1 MYGIAGTKVHDTLEA
16 IMKGE
21 ADESA
26 LLPAIDSEIE
36 AMELFGVSFPKDRQG
51 GDSIRDNWL
60 LDMRHFA
67 RHFVKPKGIFKEETF
82 VLFPH

>member
-36 AMELFGVSFPKDRQG
+36 AMELFGVSFPKDR
-51 GDSIRDNWL
+51 
-60 LDMRHFA
+60 
-67 RHFVKPKGIFKEETF
+67 
-82 VLFPH
+82 

>member
-1 MYGIAGTKVHDTLEA
+1 
-16 IMKGE
+16 MKGE

-67 RHFVKPKGIFKEETF
+67 QHFVKPRGTFKEETF
-82 VLFPH
+82 VLFPL